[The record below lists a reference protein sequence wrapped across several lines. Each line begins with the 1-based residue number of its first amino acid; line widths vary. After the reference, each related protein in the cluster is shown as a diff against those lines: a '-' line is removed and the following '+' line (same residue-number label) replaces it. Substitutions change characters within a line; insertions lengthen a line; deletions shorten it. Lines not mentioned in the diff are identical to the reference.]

1 MLSLILRNISY
12 YRCYVWDK
20 ESKFLADK
28 IDKFTSKKKKK
39 KKKKKT
45 INGKKKKKKKKKNK
59 KLKI

>member
-39 KKKKKT
+39 KKKIKNFNKIKKW
-45 INGKKKKKKKKKNK
+45 KKKK
-59 KLKI
+59 